1 MILFNKSLNVELID
15 ARARALAEAEL
26 AKAEYTAEYKY
37 WAAAKAEWALAQA
50 EYKAWTKAEYK
61 TLAKAEYWAAKAKK
75 IQAKIEALEG
85 QDNDII

>member
-1 MILFNKSLNVELID
+1 MAKLEELKVELID

-50 EYKAWTKAEYK
+50 EY
-61 TLAKAEYWAAKAKK
+61 WAAKAKK

-85 QDNDII
+85 QDNEPASKTK